1 MSKIKFYNSLK
12 NLSVEIENIKNENV
26 GVWLEENIVHIQNN
40 NELIG
45 NSFHKYSF
53 FRLFYYTTIEVEF
66 KNWNTYNINV
76 RKKLTRIGGTNERI
90 LPISSFTEI
99 CI

>member
-40 NELIG
+40 NELIAKGRHIFSNEKMIRFAG
-45 NSFHKYSF
+45 NSIVVNV
-53 FRLFYYTTIEVEF
+53 LE
-66 KNWNTYNINV
+66 NIFEQMLEISDLLNN
-76 RKKLTRIGGTNERI
+76 KK
-90 LPISSFTEI
+90 
-99 CI
+99 

>member
-40 NELIG
+40 NELLLKLKDING
-45 NSFHKYSF
+45 WKHFTDESIINNRLSYDIVYATKLFEEYDNKKYNF
-53 FRLFYYTTIEVEF
+53 LF
-66 KNWNTYNINV
+66 NI
-76 RKKLTRIGGTNERI
+76 
-90 LPISSFTEI
+90 I
-99 CI
+99 CH

>member
-40 NELIG
+40 NELI
-45 NSFHKYSF
+45 
-53 FRLFYYTTIEVEF
+53 YTH
-66 KNWNTYNINV
+66 
-76 RKKLTRIGGTNERI
+76 GGPSITSLSI
-90 LPISSFTEI
+90 
-99 CI
+99 

>member
-40 NELIG
+40 NELI
-45 NSFHKYSF
+45 
-53 FRLFYYTTIEVEF
+53 YTHGGPSITIYVDSEVIEGCKDFSSETISVSVNTQVF
-66 KNWNTYNINV
+66 KEYF
-76 RKKLTRIGGTNERI
+76 KM
-90 LPISSFTEI
+90 
-99 CI
+99 